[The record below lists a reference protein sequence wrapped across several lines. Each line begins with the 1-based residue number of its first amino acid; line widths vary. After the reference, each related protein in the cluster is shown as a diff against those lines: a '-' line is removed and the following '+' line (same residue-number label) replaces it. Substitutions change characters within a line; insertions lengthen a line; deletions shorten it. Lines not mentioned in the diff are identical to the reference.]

1 MDARRFDRLAR
12 GVARLGSRRSFL
24 RSVAMAAGGSIAV
37 ARPALALDSTSSGV
51 GGSTSSSVC
60 PPSRRPTKK
69 VSATAPF
76 PVFIVGGSCDSPDGT
91 ISYNLIDAGA
101 QSAGDKRQGAKGAIY
116 AASSVTS
123 IRVRLD
129 DLIAKPHA
137 IVVRADNT
145 SGDLIACGEV
155 GGSIVDRTLAMGLKE
170 RNGSGYAG
178 VAALTSDDAQTMVS
192 LYIAQDLFELVD
204 SWEGQTVVATDDI
217 NLRDSPSE
225 KGKVV
230 AVLGAGSVLTVTGPA
245 QDDWIPVTNEV
256 TGDSGWVNINY
267 VEIQ

>member
-1 MDARRFDRLAR
+1 MDARRFDLLAL
-12 GVARLGSRRSFL
+12 GVARFGSRRSFL
-24 RSVAMAAGGSIAV
+24 RSFALAAGGSMAV
-37 ARPALALDSTSSGV
+37 SGSARALDSTSSGV
-51 GGSTSSSVC
+51 GGSTSPSVC

-76 PVFIVGGSCDSPDGT
+76 PVFIVGGSCDSPDET

-101 QSAGDKRQGAKGAIY
+101 QSANDKKQGSKSAIY
-116 AASSVTS
+116 TASSVTS

-129 DLIAKPHA
+129 DLLAKPHA
-137 IVVRADNT
+137 VVVRADKT
-145 SGDLIACGEV
+145 SGDLIACGEI
-155 GGSIVDRTLAMGLKE
+155 GGVTVDKTLTMGLKE

-178 VAALTSDDAQTMVS
+178 VAALTGDDAQTMVS
-192 LYIAQDLFELVD
+192 IYVAQDLFELVD

-225 KGKVV
+225 QGKVV

-245 QDDWIPVTNEV
+245 QGDWIPVTNEA
-256 TGDSGWVNINY
+256 TGASGWVNVNY